1 MKTISVGFIGGGR
14 ITKILL
20 QGFKNKSL
28 VFESTKVFEP
38 NIEVFEALK
47 LLFPQIENAQNLET
61 AASQQF
67 VIIAV
72 HPPVVVEILREIKYF
87 ISEKTVVISL
97 APKITLEKMA
107 SILPTKKLA
116 RIIPNAT
123 SYINKG
129 YNPISFYPG
138 MEKPMKKQIKKL
150 FKPLGKIFETEE
162 IKLESYAIAS
172 AMLPT
177 YFWFQWLEVE
187 RIAIETGL
195 TVGEAREAVKSTLKR
210 AVKLYYNSGLT
221 PAEIMDLIP
230 VKPIGSDETEI
241 ADILDTRLI
250 ALFGKIKP

>member
-107 SILPTKKLA
+107 SILPTKRLA